1 MKLKNSLRKNMHD
14 NDFMRLAIDRA
25 KQAIQFDEVPIGAVI
40 VKDGQVIAF
49 GENQKERGNCAVYH
63 AEIVAIIR
71 ACEKLNNWYLDGCTL
86 YVTLEPCPMCCGA
99 IINSRIDRVV
109 YGASDPKSGGVKSL
123 YNLLNDSRLNHTCEV
138 VSGVLSEECGQLL
151 SNFFKVKRMEKKDN
165 KQYI

>member
-1 MKLKNSLRKNMHD
+1 
-14 NDFMRLAIDRA
+14 
-25 KQAIQFDEVPIGAVI
+25 
-40 VKDGQVIAF
+40 
-49 GENQKERGNCAVYH
+49 
-63 AEIVAIIR
+63 
-71 ACEKLNNWYLDGCTL
+71 
-86 YVTLEPCPMCCGA
+86 MCCGA